1 MNLQSAASFP
11 RELAVDIRL
20 DDSPRYKGSI
30 HDDAVARARG
40 YRAALVP
47 GAFVY
52 GHVSRIAIEAW
63 GEAWAQ
69 IGCMGAR
76 FRRPVF
82 NGDRLVLRAGPLEAE
97 DNKIKSEVSVE
108 NQDGENVAAGWIGI
122 PNSAPAPLDVTMFS
136 LLPRPQEPPAVSP
149 GGIVVGMPLTTA
161 GNILSEAAFR
171 ESLSAFGEHHP
182 LYSDRRF
189 VHSGCLMRV
198 AMGDTNNSFKSPSP
212 IILVSAEAQHFA
224 TVRPGQRLET
234 AGQVTAAY
242 ERNGKHYFDSE
253 EFLLADGTLS
263 ARFNRTSIYA
273 YG

>member
-52 GHVSRIAIEAW
+52 GHVSRIAIDAW
-63 GEAWAQ
+63 GKAWAQ
-69 IGCMGAR
+69 SGGMGAR

-82 NGDRLVLRAGPLEAE
+82 NGDQLALRAGPLEAE
-97 DNKIKSEVSVE
+97 DNMMKSEVSVE

-122 PNSAPAPLDVTMFS
+122 PDSAPATLDVAMFR
-136 LLPRPQEPPAVSP
+136 LVPRPQEPPAVSP
-149 GGIVVGMPLTTA
+149 GGMVVGMPLTTA
-161 GNILSEAAFR
+161 GSILSEAAFR

-182 LYSDRRF
+182 FYSDRRF

-212 IILVSAEAQHFA
+212 IILVAAEAQHFT

-234 AGQVTAAY
+234 VGQVTAVY
-242 ERNGKHYFDSE
+242 ERNGKHYFESE
-253 EFLLADGTLS
+253 EFLLADGTLA
-263 ARFNRTSIYA
+263 ARFNRTSVYA